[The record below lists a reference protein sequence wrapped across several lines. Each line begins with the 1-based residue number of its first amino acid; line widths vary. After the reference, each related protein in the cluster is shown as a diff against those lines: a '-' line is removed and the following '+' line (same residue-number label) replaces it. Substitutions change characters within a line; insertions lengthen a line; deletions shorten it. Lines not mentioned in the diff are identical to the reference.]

1 MSSSLAVV
9 FVAGAVVFVDN
20 GPRRQNRNCSDGVT
34 DQIIGVT
41 VRVRHALT
49 THIFLS
55 SVWIVIEALALT
67 AVNASPPMTA
77 RMPNAPNSSAVV
89 KVGTISA
96 AKAIVLLAKL
106 NITL

>member
-9 FVAGAVVFVDN
+9 FVAGANVFVDN
-20 GPRRQNRNCSDGVT
+20 GPRRQNRNCSDSVT

-41 VRVRHALT
+41 ARVSHALT

-55 SVWIVIEALALT
+55 SVRIAIEVLAP
-67 AVNASPPMTA
+67 AVNAPSPMTA
-77 RMPNAPNSSAVV
+77 RMPNAPNPSAVV
-89 KVGTISA
+89 TVGTISA
-96 AKAIVLLAKL
+96 AKAIVLLVKL

>member
-41 VRVRHALT
+41 VRVSHALT

-55 SVWIVIEALALT
+55 SVWIAIEALALT
-67 AVNASPPMTA
+67 VNASPPMTA
-77 RMPNAPNSSAVV
+77 RMPNAPNPSAVV
-89 KVGTISA
+89 TVGTISA
-96 AKAIVLLAKL
+96 AKAIVLLVKL

>member
-9 FVAGAVVFVDN
+9 FVAGANVFVDN
-20 GPRRQNRNCSDGVT
+20 GPRRQNRNCSDSVT

-41 VRVRHALT
+41 ARVSHALT

-55 SVWIVIEALALT
+55 SVWIAIEALALT

-77 RMPNAPNSSAVV
+77 RMPNAPNPSAVV
-89 KVGTISA
+89 TVGTISA
-96 AKAIVLLAKL
+96 AKAIVLLVKL